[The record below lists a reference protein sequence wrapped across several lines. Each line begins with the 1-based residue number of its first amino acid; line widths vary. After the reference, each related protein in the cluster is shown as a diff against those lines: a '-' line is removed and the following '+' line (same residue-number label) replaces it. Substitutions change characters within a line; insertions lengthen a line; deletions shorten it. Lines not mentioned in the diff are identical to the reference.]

1 MVLSQLFLSNKKW
14 KWSKKMKKIRNSF
27 YEIKTSIELFEF
39 MVQNIEYG
47 YLGKNG
53 KVYHFDDED
62 FFASWEEEY
71 ILESASDML
80 VTSVGNCWDQVELQ
94 RYWFE
99 ANGYE
104 VKTIYEMV
112 ALDYSNEYPTHAF
125 LIFKDKEDN
134 CFHWF
139 ETSDSI
145 NCGIH
150 KFSTLEELFAYQYAR
165 YVDRLKTF
173 SVSKQEL
180 DAIIIRE
187 FKKPTSH
194 ISAREY
200 INFVVHS
207 KEIILDLM

>member
-1 MVLSQLFLSNKKW
+1 MEQIK
-14 KWSKKMKKIRNSF
+14 RNF
-27 YEIKTSIELFEF
+27 YEIKTPVELFEF
-39 MVQNIEYG
+39 MVRNIEYG

-53 KVYHFDDED
+53 KVYHFDEEN
-62 FFASWEEEY
+62 FFVSWEEEY
-71 ILESASDML
+71 ILESASDIL
-80 VTSVGNCWDQVELQ
+80 ETTVGTCWDQVELQ

-112 ALDYSNEYPTHAF
+112 ALDYNNEYPTHSF
-125 LIFKDKEDN
+125 LIFKDKDN
-134 CFHWF
+134 CFCWF
-139 ETSDSI
+139 ETSDST

-150 KFSTLEELFAYQYAR
+150 TFSTLEELLAYQYAR

-173 SVSKQEL
+173 SISKQEL

-187 FKKPTSH
+187 FEKPASH

-200 INFVVHS
+200 IDLVVCS
-207 KEIILDLM
+207 KEIIIDK

>member
-1 MVLSQLFLSNKKW
+1 MEQIK
-14 KWSKKMKKIRNSF
+14 NSF
-27 YEIKTSIELFEF
+27 YEIKTPIELFEF

-62 FFASWEEEY
+62 FSVDWEEEY
-71 ILESASDML
+71 ILENVSDIL
-80 VTSVGNCWDQVELQ
+80 ETTVGNCWDQVELQ

-112 ALDYSNEYPTHAF
+112 ALDYSNEYPTHSF
-125 LIFKDKEDN
+125 LVYKDEEN
-134 CFHWF
+134 CFNWF
-139 ETSDSI
+139 ETSDSA

-150 KFSTLEELFAYQYAR
+150 KFSTLEELLAYQYAR
-165 YVDRLKTF
+165 YVDQLKTF
-173 SVSKQEL
+173 SISKREL

-187 FKKPTSH
+187 FERPSSH

-200 INFVVHS
+200 IDFVVHS
-207 KEIILDLM
+207 KEIMID